1 MELTISDLK
10 PFLPGLEAA
19 LDDEAVSEVMING
32 PGMAFVERDGRMAA
46 VDVPELTTEA
56 AARAAVQI
64 ARPLG
69 KDPNTEPIIDARLAD
84 GSRVAIC
91 GPPAAPTAAITI
103 RRFGGRAFT
112 VEELTASGS
121 LPAAVVD
128 EAAAVL
134 GRERNLLISGG
145 TGSGKTTLLNAL
157 VSLLP
162 TGGRII
168 SIEDTLELRLR
179 RANCLRFE
187 ARGLGDRGVTI
198 RDLVRHALRH
208 RPDHVVV
215 GEVRGAEAADL
226 LQALNTGHG
235 GSLATV
241 HANNAAAALS
251 RLATCAMQASDALP
265 WTVVC
270 RGVVDGI
277 EAVIHQTRT
286 PEGVRRVD
294 QMVRVR
300 DYDAAA
306 NRWVVE
312 PIWPPPSGGARS
324 GSSTPKRG
332 TGSAPGRKRRGRRAQ

>member
-1 MELTISDLK
+1 MSGT
-10 PFLPGLEAA
+10 
-19 LDDEAVSEVMING
+19 
-32 PGMAFVERDGRMAA
+32 
-46 VDVPELTTEA
+46 
-56 AARAAVQI
+56 RAATWLFFGAPHSVWACR
-64 ARPLG
+64 ARGRPR

-91 GPPAAPTAAITI
+91 GSPAAPTAAITI

-112 VEELTASGS
+112 IDELTESGS
-121 LPAAVVD
+121 LPAVVVQ
-128 EAAAVL
+128 EARAVL
-134 GRERNLLISGG
+134 GRERNLLISGD

-162 TGGRII
+162 ADGRVI
-168 SIEDTLELRLR
+168 SIEDTLELGLR

-187 ARGLGDRGVTI
+187 ARGLGDRGVTT

-215 GEVRGAEAADL
+215 REMRGAEAADL

-235 GSLATV
+235 GV
-241 HANNAAAALS
+241 HANNAAATLS
-251 RLATCAMQASDALP
+251 RLATCAMRASDALP

-277 EAVIHQTRT
+277 EAVIHQTGT
-286 PEGVRRVD
+286 TEGMRRVE

-300 DYDAAA
+300 DYDASE
-306 NRWVVE
+306 N
-312 PIWPPPSGGARS
+312 
-324 GSSTPKRG
+324 
-332 TGSAPGRKRRGRRAQ
+332 